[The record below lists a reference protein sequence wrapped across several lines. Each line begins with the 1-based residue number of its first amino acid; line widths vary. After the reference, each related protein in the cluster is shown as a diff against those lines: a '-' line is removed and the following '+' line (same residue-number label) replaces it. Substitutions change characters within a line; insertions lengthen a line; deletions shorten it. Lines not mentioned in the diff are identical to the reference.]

1 MAIYDYSKSRKIEDK
16 FSVSMFKYHDFF
28 PINRDNPLWLKKYGK
43 IIFETLIDRFY
54 DYAET
59 KFKNLQ
65 LNFQVVAKISEI
77 SSYGKYYSI
86 VSAEIVAS
94 RSRVFGLV
102 IRHYDLSNCK
112 NIVTFIY
119 NPIHDLLLPI
129 LDMNMKDD
137 SKKRNKIL
145 KSLLP
150 EGGVSTAYNKLKNL
164 KLIGSTLGLFTYLK
178 IIEY

>member
-1 MAIYDYSKSRKIEDK
+1 M
-16 FSVSMFKYHDFF
+16 
-28 PINRDNPLWLKKYGK
+28 
-43 IIFETLIDRFY
+43 
-54 DYAET
+54 
-59 KFKNLQ
+59 
-65 LNFQVVAKISEI
+65 VAKISEI